1 MKLDILA
8 IGAHPDDIELTCAG
22 TLVKAAREGMRTGIV
37 DLTQG
42 ELGTRGTKQ
51 IRAQEAEEAAHILG
65 LMTRRNLKMHD
76 GNIELNRKNLHTV
89 IALLRE
95 LQPRILL
102 IPHFNERHPD
112 HMHTYQ
118 LAREAWFY
126 SGLAKLKTTMS
137 GKAQQPFRPN
147 NFFSFMQKFEFIP
160 AFIVDVSD
168 TFELRMKSIRAHRSQ
183 FFNPE
188 SKERETILSKP
199 EFLKE
204 IETRAMYYGQSIG
217 VIYGEPFYSYVPVGI
232 ENIFDL
238 ALTKG

>member
-8 IGAHPDDIELTCAG
+8 VAAHPDDVELSCAG
-22 TLVKAAREGMRTGIV
+22 TLVKAAKEGMHTGIV

-51 IRAQEAEEAAHILG
+51 IRTHEAEEAAHILG
-65 LMTRRNLKMHD
+65 LATRRNLKMPD
-76 GNIELNRKNLHTV
+76 GNIEMNQKNLRTL

-112 HMHTYQ
+112 HMHTHQ

-126 SGLAKLKTTMS
+126 SGLAKINTRMNGS
-137 GKAQQPFRPN
+137 AQKAFRAD

-160 AFIVDVSD
+160 SFVVDVSD
-168 TFELRMKSIRAHRSQ
+168 TFELRMQSIRAHRSQ
-183 FFNPE
+183 FHNPE
-188 SKERETILSKP
+188 SKEPETILSKP
-199 EFLKE
+199 EFLEE
-204 IETRAMYYGQSIG
+204 IETRALYYGQSIG
-217 VIYGEPFYSYVPVGI
+217 AQYGEPFYSYVPIGI
-232 ENIFDL
+232 KNIFDL
-238 ALTKG
+238 TLASR